1 MREIA
6 KRLSLRLD
14 NAEYAHLKRL
24 SADTGLKMEPVIRR
38 LIVGAELRPRPPGEL
53 TELLRQMSGMAANIN
68 QIAKV
73 ANASGFVRMEDVEH
87 IQAMQKM
94 IWQAVKRL

>member
-6 KRLSLRLD
+6 KRVSLRLD
-14 NAEYAHLKRL
+14 STEYAHLKQL
-24 SADTGLKMEPVIRR
+24 SIDTGLEMEPVIRR

-53 TELLRQMSGMAANIN
+53 TELLRQLSGMAVNIN

-73 ANASGFVRMEDVEH
+73 ANASGFIRMEDIAH
-87 IQAMQKM
+87 IKMMQGM
-94 IWQAVKRL
+94 LWQAVKEL

>member
-6 KRLSLRLD
+6 KRVSLRL
-14 NAEYAHLKRL
+14 NSAEYAHLKQL
-24 SADTGLKMEPVIRR
+24 SIDTGLKMEPVIRR

-53 TELLRQMSGMAANIN
+53 TELLRQMSGVAVNIN

-73 ANASGFVRMEDVEH
+73 ANASGFARREDIAH
-87 IQAMQKM
+87 IKMMQGM
-94 IWQAVKRL
+94 LWRAVKEL

>member
-6 KRLSLRLD
+6 KRVSLRLD
-14 NAEYAHLKRL
+14 SAEYAHLKRL

-38 LIVGAELRPRPPGEL
+38 LIVSTELRPRPPGEL
-53 TELLRQMSGMAANIN
+53 TELLRQLSGMAVNIN

-73 ANASGFVRMEDVEH
+73 ANASGFVRMEDIEH
-87 IQAMQKM
+87 IKMMQGM
-94 IWQAVKRL
+94 LWQAVKEI

>member
-6 KRLSLRLD
+6 KRVSLRLD
-14 NAEYAHLKRL
+14 STEYAHLKQL
-24 SADTGLKMEPVIRR
+24 SMDTGLKMEPVIRR

-53 TELLRQMSGMAANIN
+53 TELLRQLSGMAVNIN

-73 ANASGFVRMEDVEH
+73 ANASGFVRMEDIAH
-87 IQAMQKM
+87 IKM
-94 IWQAVKRL
+94 VQGMLWQVVKAL

>member
-6 KRLSLRLD
+6 KRVSLRL
-14 NAEYAHLKRL
+14 NSAEYAHLKQL
-24 SADTGLKMEPVIRR
+24 SMDTGLKMEPVIRR

-53 TELLRQMSGMAANIN
+53 TELLRQLSGMAVNIN

-73 ANASGFVRMEDVEH
+73 ANASGFVRMEDIAH
-87 IQAMQKM
+87 IKM
-94 IWQAVKRL
+94 IQGMLWRAVKEL

>member
-6 KRLSLRLD
+6 KRVSLRLD
-14 NAEYAHLKRL
+14 STEYAHLKQL
-24 SADTGLKMEPVIRR
+24 SIDTGLKMEPVIRR

-53 TELLRQMSGMAANIN
+53 TELLRQLSGMAVNIN

-73 ANASGFVRMEDVEH
+73 ANASGFVRMEDIAH
-87 IQAMQKM
+87 IKM
-94 IWQAVKRL
+94 VQGMLWQVVKEL

>member
-6 KRLSLRLD
+6 KRVSLRLD
-14 NAEYAHLKRL
+14 STEYAHLKQL
-24 SADTGLKMEPVIRR
+24 SMDTGLKMEPVIRR